1 MAFRS
6 LTRGLFQLVNHRR
19 LYSTIQQQI
28 ITRKPILNNQKFLP
42 FRTFSAVQTNEDAYK
57 DLNRF
62 LEKEIQLEKSAQ
74 QYPSKLP
81 TIQGFE
87 VILPFSPHSEL
98 SSLGSKQRSGSH
110 INTAKRN

>member
-1 MAFRS
+1 MALRNI
-6 LTRGLFQLVNHRR
+6 TRGLFQLVNNQR
-19 LYSTIQQQI
+19 LYSTILN
-28 ITRKPILNNQKFLP
+28 RKSLLNNQKF
-42 FRTFSAVQTNEDAYK
+42 RTFASIQSNDDAYR

-87 VILPFSPHSEL
+87 VILPFSLIQNYPL
-98 SSLGSKQRSGSH
+98 
-110 INTAKRN
+110 

>member
-6 LTRGLFQLVNHRR
+6 LTRGLFQLVNKPR
-19 LYSTIQQQI
+19 LYSTIQKQI
-28 ITRKPILNNQKFLP
+28 IVRKPILYNQKFLP

-74 QYPSKLP
+74 QYPSQLP
-81 TIQGFE
+81 KIQNFE
-87 VILPFSPHSEL
+87 VIISHFSL
-98 SSLGSKQRSGSH
+98 KNLLFLRFKTKVRKSL
-110 INTAKRN
+110 